1 MKNCILIKKNYFFF
15 KKDISLKWLHL
26 VNELDCYKGVNVKL
40 SRYFNAMA
48 SFCEFVNEVHKKKEL
63 IWVFRFFLF
72 ISAYKIFKKEVL
84 WV

>member
-48 SFCEFVNEVHKKKEL
+48 SFCERSWLLQGQGKQETITKCNTSL
-63 IWVFRFFLF
+63 ML
-72 ISAYKIFKKEVL
+72 S
-84 WV
+84 